1 MIPNTA
7 AHNNSMS
14 PVILPCVVTMFNTHW
29 TTIDINTIP
38 KTTLIKNRLIACKW
52 YFLVTAIWIIVPN
65 IINDTTVLM
74 LAPIMPLK
82 RIKMILSINLITN
95 PAVIPTKIGLTACCA
110 CNNAI
115 SIIIN
120 DTQMTVII

>member
-7 AHNNSMS
+7 AHNNS
-14 PVILPCVVTMFNTHW
+14 IKLQINIACVVTMFNTHKKR
-29 TTIDINTIP
+29 TTIIDINTIP

-82 RIKMILSINLITN
+82 RIKMILRINYN
-95 PAVIPTKIGLTACCA
+95 NKYYREYRQNHLTA
-110 CNNAI
+110 
-115 SIIIN
+115 S
-120 DTQMTVII
+120 DL